1 MSRVIV
7 VVIAVV
13 LLFGAGAIFLR
24 QDNSNVLNAQTEY
37 ITVTTSVANN
47 VEEITIPAKPQRVVF
62 LTASSLEMWLAVGG
76 TDTIVGRPR
85 SSMVPKE
92 VMDKLSDKVE
102 DVGLP
107 GGVSLEKVLLL
118 KPDLVVGVPMVAV
131 QQQMVAP
138 LQQAGIPFLAM
149 PNYSIEDVYAELR
162 MFGKLTGKEDLAEK
176 EVQRIADNIALEAKR
191 REGREVK
198 KVLLI
203 WGTPASFSMVLPNS
217 RQGDVLRLAGG
228 ENIAHDPGTGVKFVP
243 FSLEYAVEQNPD
255 YVLFIT
261 HGDKDKLETQM
272 DKTLSESSSWQT
284 IKAVKEGRVY
294 VLPPELFAVNPGP
307 RIDEAVVFLSK
318 LLYP

>member
-1 MSRVIV
+1 MPRVII
-7 VVIAVV
+7 VVIAIV
-13 LLFGAGAIFLR
+13 LVCGAGAIFLR
-24 QDNSNVLNAQTEY
+24 QENNNVLNAQTDY
-37 ITVTTSVANN
+37 VKVTSFSENN
-47 VEEITIPAKPQRVVF
+47 EEIIIPARPKRVVF

-76 TDTIVGRPR
+76 SDSIVGRPR

-92 VMDKLSDKVE
+92 VMNKLSDKVV

-118 KPDLVVGVPMVAV
+118 KPDLVVGAPMVAV
-131 QQQMVAP
+131 QQQMVEP
-138 LQQAGIPFLAM
+138 LKQAGIPFLAM
-149 PNYSIEDVYAELR
+149 PNYSLKDVYAELR
-162 MFGKLTGKEDLAEK
+162 MFGRLTGNENSAEK
-176 EVQRIADNIALEAKR
+176 EVKRIKDNIAVEAKR
-191 REGREVK
+191 REGQTVK
-198 KVLLI
+198 KVLLV

-217 RQGDVLRLAGG
+217 RQGDILRLAGG

-261 HGDKDKLETQM
+261 HGEQDKLKTQM

-284 IKAVKEGRVY
+284 IRAVKEGRVHI
-294 VLPPELFAVNPGP
+294 LPPELFAVNPGP
-307 RIDEAVVFLSK
+307 RVDEAVVFLSK